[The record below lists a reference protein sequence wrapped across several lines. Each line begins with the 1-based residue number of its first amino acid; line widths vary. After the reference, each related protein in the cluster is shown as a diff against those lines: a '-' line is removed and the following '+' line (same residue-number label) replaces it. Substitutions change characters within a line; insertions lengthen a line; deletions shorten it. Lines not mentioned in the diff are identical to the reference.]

1 MRDEKLL
8 SEMGERLAQKR
19 KSLSLSQEELA
30 AMADVSA
37 QMISTAERG

>member
-19 KSLSLSQEELA
+19 KRLSLSQEELA
-30 AMADVSA
+30 AQYGYA
-37 QMISTAERG
+37 